1 MRILLASLLLCSI
14 ATCQIVMAQNL
25 VVQPSSIDGVEFIG
39 PGDAGFPGMVTVLA
53 GATPPPAESDWL
65 PYSGVLVNHT
75 SGKILAVAV
84 RWVKT
89 LPKGQTDTFVFSHK
103 FFPNP
108 AREIAPGGAV
118 VVLPGWLFMKP
129 LPTGGRDATDQMD
142 HASQIQSYRSA
153 TRVEMSLDAVVLSS
167 GQCVGPDQS
176 GECGKWIAKE
186 QARQLYADES
196 SRFANG
202 ASAKEIVDWLTSMS
216 NPSGSQDLLQ
226 REIAANAKI
235 LLKGYSKGGIEW
247 LNRFVASNAP
257 QPGDVKVFR

>member
-1 MRILLASLLLCSI
+1 MRILLASLLLCSMAI
-14 ATCQIVMAQNL
+14 AQNL
-25 VVQPSSIDGVEFIG
+25 VVQPSTIGGVEFIG

-89 LPKGQTDTFVFSHK
+89 LPQRPDGYVRLQSQISSRT
-103 FFPNP
+103 P
-108 AREIAPGGAV
+108 AREIAPGAAV

-129 LPTGGRDATDQMD
+129 LPTGGRDAIDQMD

-153 TRVEMSLDAVVLSS
+153 TRVEMSLDAVVLAS

-186 QARQLYADES
+186 QGSPTVCGRVEPLCSRRVCQRDRGLADRHVES
-196 SRFANG
+196 VRKRG
-202 ASAKEIVDWLTSMS
+202 
-216 NPSGSQDLLQ
+216 DLLQ